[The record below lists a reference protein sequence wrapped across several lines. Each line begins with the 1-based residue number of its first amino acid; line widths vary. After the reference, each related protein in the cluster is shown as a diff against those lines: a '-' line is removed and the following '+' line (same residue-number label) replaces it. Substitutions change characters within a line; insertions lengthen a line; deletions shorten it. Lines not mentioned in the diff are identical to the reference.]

1 MERAIAALLA
11 ATLALSGTLSFSASA
26 ADAKFFDDG
35 ALALV
40 GAVRPG
46 IVEPSVPVFHNGNPV
61 GSFNVVEAYD
71 QVPGTSSFPLTAAH
85 LVANTYQRFTYQ
97 NADGTSGALGSS
109 VIGTP
114 SFRTT
119 SGLQLVPSISR
130 ADVTT
135 GFSELYSVSLQGN
148 FGSLASITS
157 TVHFSDP
164 GIRQSTARMDLSF
177 SALSN
182 IALATASPFPGN
194 DRFRLTT
201 VSSMFASATQ
211 YDANVIRYEDPL
223 GATHTFALSDA
234 TPRDAHLFAAPLE
247 IGSWFELIKTPG
259 STWFPDSPSI
269 RISVLNSAGLRL
281 GLQGFLAGST
291 NPNDDSLSVWAEWL
305 DAPAIVTA
313 GTNLNVGFQIL
324 AAPVPEPA
332 TYVMMLLGLAAV
344 CFGTA
349 RNRHRA

>member
-1 MERAIAALLA
+1 MTTYVLVHGAWGGGWKYARVADALRKRGHTVFTPTLTGQGERSHL
-11 ATLALSGTLSFSASA
+11 LSG
-26 ADAKFFDDG
+26 D
-35 ALALV
+35 
-40 GAVRPG
+40 
-46 IVEPSVPVFHNGNPV
+46 IN
-61 GSFNVVEAYD
+61 
-71 QVPGTSSFPLTAAH
+71 
-85 LVANTYQRFTYQ
+85 
-97 NADGTSGALGSS
+97 
-109 VIGTP
+109 
-114 SFRTT
+114 
-119 SGLQLVPSISR
+119 
-130 ADVTT
+130 
-135 GFSELYSVSLQGN
+135 
-148 FGSLASITS
+148 
-157 TVHFSDP
+157 
-164 GIRQSTARMDLSF
+164 
-177 SALSN
+177 
-182 IALATASPFPGN
+182 
-194 DRFRLTT
+194 LTT
-201 VSSMFASATQ
+201 HVT
-211 YDANVIRYEDPL
+211 DILNVIRYEDPL